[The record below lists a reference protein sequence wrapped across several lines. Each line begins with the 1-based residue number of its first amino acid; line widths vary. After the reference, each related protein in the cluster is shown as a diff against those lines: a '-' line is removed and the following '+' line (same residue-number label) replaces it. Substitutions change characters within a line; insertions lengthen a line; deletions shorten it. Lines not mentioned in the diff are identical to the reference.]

1 MIKTTSKTHIVI
13 WVKIK
18 KSLIKK
24 KMSFIKVTDPKKR
37 EALIKDFIETRKR
50 IKDNFVAKKV
60 GEIEYQ
66 RGLTKLFK
74 PVTETQKTTAKEIT
88 EAQKATAEK
97 FTSELLPIK
106 EGISGLTTAIKQLP
120 ITPIETEEED
130 ILPIEMEKEAITF
143 PAYPNVRMTE
153 NEKTNLGSMAAKFL
167 SYPFSNENID
177 VQFGLNNKN
186 TEKRFKIGDKFVTFD
201 GNDVIVGGNKYEG
214 TPGFWSLIV
223 SKNPGPD
230 DYTVDDL
237 EKYKDLLIRTNAIF
251 LITIQPRIE
260 QRVIFKGLN
269 GKTLLNLF
277 GKILNPNQQ
286 EREEREEREERN
298 DKKTPPLQ
306 QVAPVL
312 RFSQT
317 TLTH

>member
-1 MIKTTSKTHIVI
+1 
-13 WVKIK
+13 
-18 KSLIKK
+18 
-24 KMSFIKVTDPKKR
+24 MSFIKVTDPRKR

-88 EAQKATAEK
+88 EAQKATAET

-153 NEKTNLGSMAAKFL
+153 KEKNKFRTN
-167 SYPFSNENID
+167 
-177 VQFGLNNKN
+177 
-186 TEKRFKIGDKFVTFD
+186 
-201 GNDVIVGGNKYEG
+201 GNK
-214 TPGFWSLIV
+214 
-223 SKNPGPD
+223 
-230 DYTVDDL
+230 
-237 EKYKDLLIRTNAIF
+237 
-251 LITIQPRIE
+251 
-260 QRVIFKGLN
+260 IFKLS
-269 GKTLLNLF
+269 F
-277 GKILNPNQQ
+277 
-286 EREEREEREERN
+286 
-298 DKKTPPLQ
+298 
-306 QVAPVL
+306 
-312 RFSQT
+312 
-317 TLTH
+317 